1 MPAVAFSFPIC
12 FQDTNV
18 LVFSAW
24 YLVVIHSPIKQSLK
38 QLGSF
43 STYYCSWL
51 SLQSTGVL
59 LNVISIGV
67 PHTGDK

>member
-1 MPAVAFSFPIC
+1 MPAVPISFPLC
-12 FQDTNV
+12 FQGANT

-24 YLVVIHSPIKQSLK
+24 YLVVIHVPIKQSLK

-51 SLQSTGVL
+51 SLQST
-59 LNVISIGV
+59 
-67 PHTGDK
+67 